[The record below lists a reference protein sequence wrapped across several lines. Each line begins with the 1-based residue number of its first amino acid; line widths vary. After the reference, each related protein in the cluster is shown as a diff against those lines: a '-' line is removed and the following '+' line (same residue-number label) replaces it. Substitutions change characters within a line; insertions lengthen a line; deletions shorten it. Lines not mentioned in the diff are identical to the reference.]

1 MNNLNFWTRLC
12 RYIEN
17 VTTYFKNRKMFRL
30 SKPKETLKLET
41 TEVSIGNDIMVV
53 VPKMDTVSLERRTRL
68 TKFYMFEQ
76 EIEMFKND
84 FPSKYAYFLEKIQKL
99 RERYN
104 IALER
109 VNEKYTVEVNPEKN
123 GELLLDICGLEGEIE
138 RFINTEVKYVII
150 SKKIQKLITKLNILY
165 NVSIAHPDEK
175 DKVISQV
182 LRALNAELEIA
193 QEFKQ
198 CIYVLKNAQLKE
210 RMVTL
215 LSYADYLSF
224 KIILRNSDNMPEEAF
239 SNLILY
245 TEFKGFDYIPTFKA
259 FIEDELSDLGEV
271 LVFINDEKYRNYFEQ
286 KLSDLFNEI
295 AYAPD
300 LKALLLDK
308 EIWMKIFEAESSLL
322 ECIKGCGVAEKEIV
336 KVKLID
342 RMNIEVKESEV
353 LTTPKTNANLAFI
366 TVFTETQ
373 DDKIWFLI
381 KLFKQ
386 LSDGITYKE
395 IYFLLLLF
403 DAISVIQNT
412 ENLLKKHIEKYIKQY
427 SYNSKAI
434 NDKKQ
439 LLLDGMTATKY
450 MKLFPIDE
458 DVEKVASVL
467 QRLKIDFS
475 VEDDG
480 VYINTFYFNGL
491 ENIFYGETTNMVMT
505 MENTTI

>member
-1 MNNLNFWTRLC
+1 MTAIYNFVT
-12 RYIEN
+12 N
-17 VTTYFKNRKMFRL
+17 VSSYFKRKYF
-30 SKPKETLKLET
+30 SKSKSRYTIET
-41 TEVSIGNDIMVV
+41 TNIPVSDKKFVV
-53 VPKMDTVSLERRTRL
+53 APKLDKVSLERRTRL
-68 TKFYMFEQ
+68 TKFYTLEQ
-76 EIEMFKND
+76 EIEIFKND
-84 FPSKYAYFLEKIQKL
+84 FPDKYDYFLGKIEDIRK
-99 RERYN
+99 RYN
-104 IALER
+104 IALGKIE
-109 VNEKYTVEVNPEKN
+109 EKLTVEVNPELN
-123 GELLLDICGLEGEIE
+123 GEMLLEICDLEVEIE
-138 RFINTEVKYVII
+138 RFINTEVKYII
-150 SKKIQKLITKLNILY
+150 LSKKIQKLITKLNILY
-165 NVSIAHPDEK
+165 NVSISHPSEK

-182 LRALNAELEIA
+182 LRALNVELEIA

-245 TEFKGFDYIPTFKA
+245 AEFKDFDYIPTFKA
-259 FIEDELSDLGEV
+259 FIEDELSDLGE
-271 LVFINDEKYRNYFEQ
+271 LLIFINDEKYRNYFEQ
-286 KLSDLFNEI
+286 KLSALFNEI

-300 LKALLLDK
+300 LKALLLDR
-308 EIWMKIFEAESSLL
+308 EIWMKIFEAEANLL
-322 ECIKGCGVAEKEIV
+322 EFIKGCGVAEKEIV

-386 LSDGITYKE
+386 ISDGITYKE

-412 ENLLKKHIEKYIKQY
+412 ENLLKRHIEKYIKQY
-427 SYNSKAI
+427 SYNSKTI

-439 LLLDGMTATKY
+439 LLLDEMTATRY

-458 DVEKVASVL
+458 DVDKVSSVL
-467 QRLKIDFS
+467 QNLKIDFS

-491 ENIFYGETTNMVMT
+491 ENIFFGETTNMVMT